1 MEMYVRENGRII
13 FQGSVFYEALSKAC
27 VVSQPNIQQSQS
39 LNRDCWPV
47 SILRCSVS
55 SFIDL
60 QMILLNNLFFFF
72 HLC

>member
-39 LNRDCWPV
+39 LNRDC
-47 SILRCSVS
+47 
-55 SFIDL
+55 
-60 QMILLNNLFFFF
+60 
-72 HLC
+72 